1 MYKIILAL
9 LLAATMQAKVYDGVA
24 VVVEDKAITLLDI
37 KKEMQTDK
45 VDAKKATDILIRKK
59 LESMEIKQRNISVS
73 SSEVYDDIKK
83 MAARNNMSVSDFYD
97 AVREANGL
105 SSEELKKK
113 IKEKLL
119 SQKLYGAIAMSSM
132 DEPSE
137 EEIKDYYE
145 LHKNDFKHPA
155 SFTVVIYEAKDKNLL
170 KEKVDN
176 PMFYSPQ
183 IASNEQ
189 VLPYGRISPELAS
202 LLSRTKVGAFTP
214 VVPNGKGGFMS
225 FYVKS
230 IESAKEAGL
239 ESLRPQ
245 VINAIMAEKREVVL
259 SDYFARLRDNAD
271 INIIR
276 MPEDS

>member
-1 MYKIILAL
+1 MNKIILAL
-9 LLAATMQAKVYDGVA
+9 LLAGALQAKVYDGVA
-24 VVVEDKAITLLDI
+24 VVVQNEAITLLDI
-37 KKEMQTDK
+37 KKEMKADK

-59 LESMEIKQRNISVS
+59 LEALEIKKRKITVT

-83 MAARNNMSVSDFYD
+83 MAARNNMSISDFYD

-105 SSEELKKK
+105 SSEELKEKVK
-113 IKEKLL
+113 QKLL
-119 SQKLYGAIAMSSM
+119 SQKLYNAIAMSSM
-132 DEPSE
+132 DEPGE
-137 EEIKDYYE
+137 AEIKDYYE

-155 SFTVVIYEAKDKNLL
+155 AFTVVIYDAKDKSLL
-170 KEKVDN
+170 QEKADN

-202 LLSRTKVGAFTP
+202 LLSKTKVGSFTP
-214 VVPNGKGGFMS
+214 VIPNGKGGFMT

-230 IESAKEAGL
+230 VESAKDAGL
-239 ESLRPQ
+239 EALRPQ
-245 VINAIMAEKREVVL
+245 IINAIMAEKREVVL
-259 SDYFARLRDNAD
+259 SDYFARLRDSAD

-276 MPEDS
+276 MPE

>member
-9 LLAATMQAKVYDGVA
+9 LLAGALQAKVYDGVA
-24 VVVEDKAITLLDI
+24 VVVQDKAITLLDI

-59 LESMEIKQRNISVS
+59 LEELEIKKRNISVT

-83 MAARNNMSVSDFYD
+83 MAARNNMSISDFYD

-105 SSEELKKK
+105 SSTELKAK
-113 IKEKLL
+113 IKQKLL
-119 SQKLYGAIAMSSM
+119 SQKLYNAIAMSSM
-132 DEPSE
+132 SEPGE
-137 EEIKDYYE
+137 AEIKDYYE

-170 KEKVDN
+170 QEKADN

-214 VVPNGKGGFMS
+214 VVPNGKGGFMT

-230 IESAKEAGL
+230 VESAKDAGL
-239 ESLRPQ
+239 EALRPQ
-245 VINAIMAEKREVVL
+245 VINAIMAEKREAVL
-259 SDYFARLRDNAD
+259 SDYFARLRDSAD

-276 MPEDS
+276 MPD